1 MGAQERLSALVD
13 LLRQDGQVVVSDA
26 AVRFGTAEMT
36 IRRDLDVL
44 VERGVARRI
53 RGGAVNQLMTGDE
66 LPFRLREL
74 DAVDAKRRIGAA
86 VAELI
91 SEGEAV
97 ALDSG
102 TTLFEVAKNL
112 TSVRATVLPMSLQSA
127 LVLSQA
133 PDVRLIIPG
142 GEIRGGEEAM
152 VGPIALT
159 TITQMRFD
167 TVVLGCCGIS
177 AEGQLMAHDLGDA
190 AIKKALI
197 ASGRRC
203 VLAVD
208 GGKFGRA
215 ALAVVTDLAELDV
228 IVTDES
234 APTSVVAALESAG
247 VEVRRA

>member
-1 MGAQERLSALVD
+1 M
-13 LLRQDGQVVVSDA
+13 SDA

-44 VERGVARRI
+44 VKRGVARRI
-53 RGGAVNQLMTGDE
+53 RGGAVNLLMSGDE

-133 PDVRLIIPG
+133 PEVRLIIPG
-142 GEIRGGEEAM
+142 GEVRGGEDVFA
-152 VGPIALT
+152 
-159 TITQMRFD
+159 TI
-167 TVVLGCCGIS
+167 
-177 AEGQLMAHDLGDA
+177 
-190 AIKKALI
+190 
-197 ASGRRC
+197 
-203 VLAVD
+203 
-208 GGKFGRA
+208 
-215 ALAVVTDLAELDV
+215 
-228 IVTDES
+228 
-234 APTSVVAALESAG
+234 SAG
-247 VEVRRA
+247 VASYALRAADETELIARADDALYESKRRGRNRVTIHTGSTEESEIPASLSA

>member
-1 MGAQERLSALVD
+1 M
-13 LLRQDGQVVVSDA
+13 SDA

-53 RGGAVNQLMTGDE
+53 RGGAVNLLMRGDE

-74 DAVDAKRRIGAA
+74 DAVDAKRRIGTA
-86 VAELI
+86 VAGLI
-91 SEGEAV
+91 AEGEAV

-102 TTLFEVAKNL
+102 TTVVEVAKNL
-112 TSVRATVLPMSLQSA
+112 TSARATVLPMSLQSA
-127 LVLSQA
+127 LVLSGA
-133 PDVRLIIPG
+133 PQVRLIIPG
-142 GEIRGGEEAM
+142 GEVRGGEEAM
-152 VGPIALT
+152 FGPIALAS
-159 TITQMRFD
+159 ITQMRFD

-197 ASGRRC
+197 ASSRRC
-203 VLAVD
+203 VLAVH
-208 GGKFGRA
+208 GRKFGRL

-228 IVTDES
+228 IVTDEA
-234 APTSVVAALESAG
+234 APLSVITALESVG
-247 VEVRRA
+247 VQVLRV

>member
-1 MGAQERLSALVD
+1 M
-13 LLRQDGQVVVSDA
+13 
-26 AVRFGTAEMT
+26 
-36 IRRDLDVL
+36 
-44 VERGVARRI
+44 
-53 RGGAVNQLMTGDE
+53 
-66 LPFRLREL
+66 
-74 DAVDAKRRIGAA
+74 
-86 VAELI
+86 
-91 SEGEAV
+91 
-97 ALDSG
+97 
-102 TTLFEVAKNL
+102 
-112 TSVRATVLPMSLQSA
+112 
-127 LVLSQA
+127 
-133 PDVRLIIPG
+133 RLIIPG
-142 GEIRGGEEAM
+142 GEVRGGEEAM
-152 VGPIALT
+152 VGPIALA